1 MNLNNSWNEFRKKN
15 NCLNYQILLS
25 LEIMYLRKLKRPSA
39 SKALKVWSN
48 TLQQFV
54 DKINALNWNFVWH
67 KPRDTGVTC
76 RIPFIYYGNYSSLF
90 LFNSY
95 KPKTVHFVG
104 HCTAWGASHTL
115 NIFLFIGNLG
125 LITYTWNLLSLYWQF
140 MAYNLHKIFSL
151 FIAHNSLCDCTVT
164 FRLPAFIHL
173 INNKHY
179 A

>member
-54 DKINALNWNFVWH
+54 DKINALNWNFVWN

-151 FIAHNSLCDCTVT
+151 FIAHKQSLWLYCYISFT
-164 FRLPAFIHL
+164 RLYPL
-173 INNKHY
+173 NKQ
-179 A
+179 